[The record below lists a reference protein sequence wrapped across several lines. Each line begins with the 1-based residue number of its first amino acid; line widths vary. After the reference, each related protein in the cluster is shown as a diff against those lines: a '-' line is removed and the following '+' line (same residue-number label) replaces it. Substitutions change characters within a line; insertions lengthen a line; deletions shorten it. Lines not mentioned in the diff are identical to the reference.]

1 MPFTQEQIQ
10 TAMWLIVGA
19 ALMLLLVLLGPVL
32 MPFVTGTI
40 LAYMLNPLVDAMCR
54 VKWKKWA
61 IPRQLAA
68 LIAMLLLMSSILA
81 LILIVLPV
89 AQNEFPLLQE
99 QIPRFLDQLHAI
111 LEPRLLQLGIHIQLD
126 SNGIK
131 QLISDHLATSGQEIG
146 HAILSSLKVGGT
158 AVLGMI
164 ASVLL
169 IPMVLYYLLVDW
181 HALLARLHHL
191 IPRKWVKR
199 TTQLAEEVDGLLAQ
213 YLRGQLLVMLVL
225 AIYYSSALALTGFNA
240 ALPVGIL
247 TGLLVFIPYIGFG
260 LGLFL
265 ALITAVLQFNG
276 LHGLAMVALIY
287 GTGQIM
293 EGFYLTPRLVG
304 ERIGLQPLTV
314 IFALLAFGQLFGF
327 VGILLALP
335 ASAITSVAIKHL
347 RSLYFKSRFYTV
359 S

>member
-1 MPFTQEQIQ
+1 
-10 TAMWLIVGA
+10 
-19 ALMLLLVLLGPVL
+19 
-32 MPFVTGTI
+32 
-40 LAYMLNPLVDAMCR
+40 
-54 VKWKKWA
+54 
-61 IPRQLAA
+61 
-68 LIAMLLLMSSILA
+68 
-81 LILIVLPV
+81 
-89 AQNEFPLLQE
+89 
-99 QIPRFLDQLHAI
+99 
-111 LEPRLLQLGIHIQLD
+111 
-126 SNGIK
+126 
-131 QLISDHLATSGQEIG
+131 
-146 HAILSSLKVGGT
+146 
-158 AVLGMI
+158 MI

>member
-111 LEPRLLQLGIHIQLD
+111 SDLIRL
-126 SNGIK
+126 
-131 QLISDHLATSGQEIG
+131 
-146 HAILSSLKVGGT
+146 
-158 AVLGMI
+158 
-164 ASVLL
+164 
-169 IPMVLYYLLVDW
+169 
-181 HALLARLHHL
+181 R
-191 IPRKWVKR
+191 
-199 TTQLAEEVDGLLAQ
+199 
-213 YLRGQLLVMLVL
+213 
-225 AIYYSSALALTGFNA
+225 
-240 ALPVGIL
+240 
-247 TGLLVFIPYIGFG
+247 
-260 LGLFL
+260 
-265 ALITAVLQFNG
+265 
-276 LHGLAMVALIY
+276 
-287 GTGQIM
+287 
-293 EGFYLTPRLVG
+293 
-304 ERIGLQPLTV
+304 
-314 IFALLAFGQLFGF
+314 
-327 VGILLALP
+327 
-335 ASAITSVAIKHL
+335 
-347 RSLYFKSRFYTV
+347 
-359 S
+359 